1 MLAFSYETSQGRMLV
16 LSGSAEDHRRLSDAL
31 RALASQPQSTSVKLR
46 EVGLL
51 KNDSNLEIVVQVA
64 PKRNGARM
72 LLDNE
77 ALWLI
82 DERRLPDFA
91 ELVAVL
97 AETEGAGHQYLDG
110 DNDLLTVKASKDE
123 YEKAW
128 IEGLQR

>member
-1 MLAFSYETSQGRMLV
+1 MLV

-97 AETEGAGHQYLDG
+97 AETEGAGHQYLEG
-110 DNDLLTVKASKDE
+110 DTDLLTVKASKDE